1 MDLRQLLDSITPQVY
16 ESLKRAIEVGKWPD
30 GRALLD
36 GKKELCIQA
45 VIAYDESRPA
55 EQRTGYVPPKTTA
68 CEPPAPAPENQQ
80 QPLKWKE

>member
-36 GKKELCIQA
+36 GQKELCIQA

-55 EQRTGYVPPKTTA
+55 EQRTGYVPPKRL
-68 CEPPAPAPENQQ
+68 PVSLRLRHLRINNN
-80 QPLKWKE
+80 L